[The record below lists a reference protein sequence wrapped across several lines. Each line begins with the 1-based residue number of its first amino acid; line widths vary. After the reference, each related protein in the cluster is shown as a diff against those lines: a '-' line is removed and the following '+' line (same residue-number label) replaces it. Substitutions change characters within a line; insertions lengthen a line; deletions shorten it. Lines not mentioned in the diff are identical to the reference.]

1 MEIYVVR
8 DIQKKKLQIQNDL
21 AFVRSLCVI
30 IIIIKLKED
39 SNEEA
44 TAGIEIKFL
53 GNALR
58 PFVFFNSMGELMSLY
73 WSGAAEEKN
82 SALQV

>member
-1 MEIYVVR
+1 
-8 DIQKKKLQIQNDL
+8 
-21 AFVRSLCVI
+21 
-30 IIIIKLKED
+30 LKEE

-82 SALQV
+82 SALQVLRQTLKIHCTGSTL

>member
-1 MEIYVVR
+1 M
-8 DIQKKKLQIQNDL
+8 
-21 AFVRSLCVI
+21 
-30 IIIIKLKED
+30 KEE

-58 PFVFFNSMGELMSLY
+58 PFVFFNSMGDLMSLY

-82 SALQV
+82 SALQVMATNIDQSLYRFPSLCGKYLLVKRLPI